1 MTVAKIMQVVM
12 MLVVIVMIVMVSTP
26 DSNLSSVIGRE
37 SPCMTF
43 FQSRVPDLKLQ
54 VQII

>member
-1 MTVAKIMQVVM
+1 MTVAKIIQVVM